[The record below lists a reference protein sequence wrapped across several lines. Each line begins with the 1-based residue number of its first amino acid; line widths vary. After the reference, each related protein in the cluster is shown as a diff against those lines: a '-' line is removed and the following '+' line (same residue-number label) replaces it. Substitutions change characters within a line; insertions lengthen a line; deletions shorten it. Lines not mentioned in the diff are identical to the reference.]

1 MRGLTLL
8 SLAVFLGV
16 CSALTVP
23 HSVVHPRDLQIKD
36 GRSIEGRITNGN
48 QATEGQVP
56 YIVGISLN
64 SNGNWWWCGGSIIG
78 NTWVLTAAHCTA
90 NADEASL
97 YYGAINYNEPA
108 FRHTVSRDNFI
119 RYPHYVGLDH
129 DLALIRTPHVDF
141 YSLVNKIELPS
152 LDDRYNSYENSWVQ
166 ASGWGAIY
174 DGSNVVEDLRVV
186 DLKVISVSE
195 CQAYYGTET
204 ASENT
209 ICVETPDGKA
219 TCQGDSG
226 GPLVTKEGD
235 KLIGITS
242 FVSDYGCQ
250 VGGPAGF
257 TRVTKYLEWIK
268 EETGI
273 YY

>member
-1 MRGLTLL
+1 M
-8 SLAVFLGV
+8 
-16 CSALTVP
+16 
-23 HSVVHPRDLQIKD
+23 
-36 GRSIEGRITNGN
+36 
-48 QATEGQVP
+48 
-56 YIVGISLN
+56 
-64 SNGNWWWCGGSIIG
+64 
-78 NTWVLTAAHCTA
+78 
-90 NADEASL
+90 
-97 YYGAINYNEPA
+97 
-108 FRHTVSRDNFI
+108 
-119 RYPHYVGLDH
+119 
-129 DLALIRTPHVDF
+129 
-141 YSLVNKIELPS
+141 
-152 LDDRYNSYENSWVQ
+152 
-166 ASGWGAIY
+166 
-174 DGSNVVEDLRVV
+174 V
-186 DLKVISVSE
+186 DLKVISVAE
-195 CQAYYGTET
+195 CQAYYGTDT

-242 FVSDYGCQ
+242 FVSAYGCQ

>member
-1 MRGLTLL
+1 M
-8 SLAVFLGV
+8 S
-16 CSALTVP
+16 S
-23 HSVVHPRDLQIKD
+23 
-36 GRSIEGRITNGN
+36 E
-48 QATEGQVP
+48 
-56 YIVGISLN
+56 
-64 SNGNWWWCGGSIIG
+64 
-78 NTWVLTAAHCTA
+78 
-90 NADEASL
+90 
-97 YYGAINYNEPA
+97 
-108 FRHTVSRDNFI
+108 NFI

-129 DLALIRTPHVDF
+129 DLALIKTPHVDF

-152 LDDRYNSYENSWVQ
+152 LDDRYNSYENNWVQ
-166 ASGWGAIY
+166 AAGWGAIY

-186 DLKVISVSE
+186 DLKVISVAE
-195 CQAYYGTET
+195 CQAYYGTDT

-242 FVSDYGCQ
+242 FVSAYGCQ

>member
-1 MRGLTLL
+1 M
-8 SLAVFLGV
+8 S
-16 CSALTVP
+16 S
-23 HSVVHPRDLQIKD
+23 
-36 GRSIEGRITNGN
+36 E
-48 QATEGQVP
+48 
-56 YIVGISLN
+56 
-64 SNGNWWWCGGSIIG
+64 
-78 NTWVLTAAHCTA
+78 
-90 NADEASL
+90 
-97 YYGAINYNEPA
+97 
-108 FRHTVSRDNFI
+108 NFI

-129 DLALIRTPHVDF
+129 DLALIKTPHVDF

-152 LDDRYNSYENSWVQ
+152 LDDRYNSYENNWVQ
-166 ASGWGAIY
+166 AAGWGAIY

-186 DLKVISVSE
+186 DLKVISVAE
-195 CQAYYGTET
+195 CQAYYGTDT